1 MSHAWIREGEDGD
14 QAVPGGGRLSCK
26 GLNLICG
33 GQTITGKMNTK
44 REVTGEE
51 VSQYKQG

>member
-1 MSHAWIREGEDGD
+1 VSHAWIREGEDGD

-44 REVTGEE
+44 GR
-51 VSQYKQG
+51 SQVRK